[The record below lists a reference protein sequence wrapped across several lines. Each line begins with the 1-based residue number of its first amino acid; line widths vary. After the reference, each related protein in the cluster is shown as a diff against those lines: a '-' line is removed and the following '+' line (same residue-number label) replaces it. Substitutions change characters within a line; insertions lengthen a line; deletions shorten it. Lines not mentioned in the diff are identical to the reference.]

1 MTYKHLFNITIP
13 ARKQN
18 KMPKVQ
24 RTAQFRDAITSFM
37 SHIFID
43 TGILQT
49 WSMQLLT
56 ENTKK
61 NKHDYVMT
69 LPYAYPAYTLEK
81 DVVRADGTVQTPG
94 QVYLPQQRPP
104 VNDFCSAFCDYFERF
119 RYIENGR
126 VLSSIELVEIVQTDE
141 LDDMSI
147 YFQVVYYKSYQPY
160 PIKLTREQE
169 LEAEIYRMRDHCL
182 SSSIANNNLTQ
193 TIYHMSQTMYQ
204 YTAEI
209 EAYAE
214 KCSKLENALQKN
226 AIAAYKMTEPTNC
239 PVCFDEIVAEQLY
252 MPVCS
257 HRICKTCSDKCER
270 CPLCREPY

>member
-1 MTYKHLFNITIP
+1 
-13 ARKQN
+13 
-18 KMPKVQ
+18 MPKVQ

-37 SHIFID
+37 SHIFVD

-49 WSMQLLT
+49 WSMYLIT

-61 NKHDYVMT
+61 NKHDYILT

-81 DVVRADGTVQTPG
+81 EVVRADGTVQHPG

-104 VNDFCSAFCDYFERF
+104 VEDFCNAFSDYFERF
-119 RYIENGR
+119 RYVERGR
-126 VLSSIELVEIVQTDE
+126 VLSSIELGEIVQNDE
-141 LDDMSI
+141 MDDMSI
-147 YFQVVYYKSYQPY
+147 HFQVVYYKSYQPY

-182 SSSIANNNLTQ
+182 SSSIVNNNLTQ

-204 YTAEI
+204 YTADI
-209 EAYAE
+209 AAYAE
-214 KCSKLENALQKN
+214 KCRKLELALQKN
-226 AIAAYKMTEPTNC
+226 AIAAYRMTEPTNC
-239 PVCFDEIVAEQLY
+239 PVCFDEIIPEELY

-257 HRICKTCSDKCER
+257 HHICKTCSYKCER
-270 CPLCREPY
+270 CPLCRENY